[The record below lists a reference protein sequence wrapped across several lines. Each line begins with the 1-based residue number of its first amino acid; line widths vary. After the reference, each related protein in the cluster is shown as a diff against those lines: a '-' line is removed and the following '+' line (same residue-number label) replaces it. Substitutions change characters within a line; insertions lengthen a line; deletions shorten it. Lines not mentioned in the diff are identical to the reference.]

1 MARGLNVPSLHSFQ
15 ASRERERQG
24 GIMPVSDF
32 LINLERTITDE
43 FAVGMLST
51 IYTDLD
57 VLEKVQKVVA
67 DAIATIKPEAAP
79 LPVAVENHRLREK
92 FRALQM
98 DLSASLEEID
108 YINAD
113 TPPEFALDLLKQI
126 RRKLEPTMEAK
137 I

>member
-1 MARGLNVPSLHSFQ
+1 
-15 ASRERERQG
+15 
-24 GIMPVSDF
+24 MPVSDF